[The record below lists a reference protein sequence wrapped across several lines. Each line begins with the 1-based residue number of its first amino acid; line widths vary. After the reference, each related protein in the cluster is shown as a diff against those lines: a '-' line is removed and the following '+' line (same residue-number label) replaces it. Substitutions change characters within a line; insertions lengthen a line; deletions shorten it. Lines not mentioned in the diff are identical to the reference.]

1 MRVAL
6 AVVLVLL
13 GGCSYYNGMYRVDR
27 LAGQARSAEREGR
40 TFTATS
46 LWGQVSVKAESA
58 LVRHP
63 RSGWADRARLLQGTA
78 LARLRDCRGAL
89 SPLQA
94 VMTGPDPVLAEEA
107 TVLVG
112 TCQLTLGDPGSAAT
126 AFARLTGSRDSVRR
140 NQALFYHGR
149 ALRMG
154 GEYAAALAEL
164 ELSSLPGAPGE
175 RAAALAGLGRVTEAR
190 AVAESLLA
198 QHDTLVPWDSLLAG
212 LARHDP
218 PAAAGLIESIAGA
231 ESIPAA
237 LRARLVLADAR
248 RLAASDPAAAAVRLS
263 QVEVLGQGTPI
274 VAEAGYVALLARLA
288 LIDSLPQLAA
298 AFENLTDV
306 DASSGPFLARAALLG
321 DIARRAMLIAD
332 SSPAGSPAGDLRLF
346 VAAELMRDSLL
357 APRLAARQFGRVA
370 TDWPDSPF
378 APKAL
383 LAWIALD
390 SVLADSLRETLATRY
405 AGSPYLLQV
414 QGGEPPEFRALE
426 DSLRRFVLTFRLDG
440 PRPSP
445 GGRPRPPSRP
455 TPSPQPATPKT
466 PVDQ

>member
-6 AVVLVLL
+6 AVALMVL
-13 GGCSYYNGMYRVDR
+13 GGCSYYNGMYKVDH

-78 LARLRDCRGAL
+78 LARLRDCRGAMG
-89 SPLQA
+89 PLQA
-94 VMTGPDPVLAEEA
+94 VMSGPDPVLAEEA

-112 TCQLTLGDPGSAAT
+112 TCQVTLGNPAGAAT
-126 AFARLTGSRDSVRR
+126 AFARLTGSRDSLRR
-140 NQALFYHGR
+140 SQALFYHGQ
-149 ALRMG
+149 ALRIS
-154 GEYAAALAEL
+154 GEYAHALAEL
-164 ELSSLPGAPGE
+164 EQSSQPQARGE
-175 RAAALAGLGRVTEAR
+175 RAAALAGLGRVAEAR
-190 AVAESLLA
+190 VVAESLLA
-198 QHDTLVPWDSLLAG
+198 RPDTLVPWDSLLAG

-218 PAAAGLIESIAGA
+218 PAAADLIASLARADSMPAGF
-231 ESIPAA
+231 
-237 LRARLVLADAR
+237 RARLLLADAR
-248 RLAASDPAAAAVRLS
+248 RLAAYDLPAAAARLS
-263 QVEVLGQGTPI
+263 QVEVLGQGLPI
-274 VAEAGYVALLARLA
+274 VSEARYVGLVARLA
-288 LIDSLPQLAA
+288 RMDSLPQLAA
-298 AFENLTDV
+298 EFDTEADE
-306 DASSGPFLARAALLG
+306 DAASGPFFARAALLG
-321 DIARRAMLIAD
+321 TIARRVLLITD
-332 SSPAGSPAGDLRLF
+332 SSPAGSPSGDLRLF
-346 VAAELMRDSLL
+346 VAAELIRDSLL
-357 APRLAARQFGRVA
+357 APRLAARQFGRLA

-383 LAWIALD
+383 LARIALD
-390 SVLADSLRETLATRY
+390 TVLADSLRETLATRY

-414 QGGEPPEFRALE
+414 EGGEPPAFRALE
-426 DSLRRFVLTFRLDG
+426 DSLRRFMLTFRLDG
-440 PRPSP
+440 PRPTP

>member
-6 AVVLVLL
+6 AVALL
-13 GGCSYYNGMYRVDR
+13 LLAGCSYYNGMYKVDH

-89 SPLQA
+89 SPLQV

-112 TCQLTLGDPGSAAT
+112 SCQITLGNPAAAAT

-140 NQALFYHGR
+140 SQALFYHGQ

-154 GEYAAALAEL
+154 GEYAIALAEL
-164 ELSSLPGAPGE
+164 ERSSVPRARGE
-175 RAAALAGLGRVTEAR
+175 RAAALAGLGRVAEAG
-190 AVAESLLA
+190 AIAESLLA
-198 QHDTLVPWDSLLAG
+198 QRDTLVPWDSLLAG

-218 PAAAGLIESIAGA
+218 PAAADLVESIARA
-231 ESIPAA
+231 DSMPAGF
-237 LRARLVLADAR
+237 RARLLLADAR
-248 RLAASDPAAAAVRLS
+248 RLAQSDPAAAEARLR
-263 QVEVLGQGTPI
+263 QVEVLGQGLPI
-274 VAEAGYVALLARLA
+274 VSEARYVGLVARLA
-288 LIDSLPQLAA
+288 RMDSLPQLAA
-298 AFENLTDV
+298 EFEAVADE
-306 DASSGPFLARAALLG
+306 DAASGPFFARTAMLG
-321 DIARRAMLIAD
+321 SIARRALLITD

-346 VAAELMRDSLL
+346 VAAELIRDSLL
-357 APRLAARQFGRVA
+357 APRLAARQFGRLA

-383 LAWIALD
+383 LARIALD
-390 SVLADSLRETLATRY
+390 TVLADSLREVLATQY

-414 QGGEPPEFRALE
+414 QGGDPPAFRALE
-426 DSLRRFVLTFRLDG
+426 DSLRRFVLSFRLEG
-440 PRPSP
+440 PRPTP
-445 GGRPRPPSRP
+445 VGRPRPPSRP